1 MVGEWVVHLV
11 VTPTRRV
18 RPLPLLPLSYI
29 CTLMVVAVL
38 QEVLSTPHK
47 QDEVRATWRCGDVYF
62 PPLPLPLPLFSY
74 LLRRLVVDAPDYAVV
89 SAAEGVLG
97 RGVGEA
103 ARGDGGH
110 VLRPIVRA
118 ALHLVE
124 RPSVRGVERTHGGV
138 GRDAGRALGSGVI
151 DVAGAFG
158 RGGDEK
164 EEEEKRGGA
173 LCHGGEEENVQVH

>member
-1 MVGEWVVHLV
+1 MA
-11 VTPTRRV
+11 
-18 RPLPLLPLSYI
+18 
-29 CTLMVVAVL
+29 VAVPL
-38 QEVLSTPHK
+38 IKHRIGCERL
-47 QDEVRATWRCGDVYF
+47 GGVYF
-62 PPLPLPLPLFSY
+62 PRALPLFLPLFSY
-74 LLRRLVVDAPDYAVV
+74 LLRRLVVDAPDYAVG

-103 ARGDGGH
+103 ARGDGSH
-110 VLRPIVRA
+110 ILRPIVRK

-124 RPSVRGVERTHGGV
+124 RPIVRGVERTHGGV

-164 EEEEKRGGA
+164 EEENRGDA
-173 LCHGGEEENVQVH
+173 L